1 MLEHPWNL
9 RIQKTEKKVKET
21 IYCYTYI
28 IATGFE
34 NLTTA
39 LILKFLN
46 ILSYLGKVSS
56 WNLCNI
62 RNTRLT
68 FSNLKSFGSRIVSST
83 DVWFFET
90 MLLFIK
96 LHLFHNLKKLKW
108 LYVWNRNPNHRV
120 EQILSTGKRYQKR
133 NINKIS
139 IF

>member
-56 WNLCNI
+56 
-62 RNTRLT
+62 
-68 FSNLKSFGSRIVSST
+68 
-83 DVWFFET
+83 
-90 MLLFIK
+90 
-96 LHLFHNLKKLKW
+96 
-108 LYVWNRNPNHRV
+108 
-120 EQILSTGKRYQKR
+120 
-133 NINKIS
+133 
-139 IF
+139 